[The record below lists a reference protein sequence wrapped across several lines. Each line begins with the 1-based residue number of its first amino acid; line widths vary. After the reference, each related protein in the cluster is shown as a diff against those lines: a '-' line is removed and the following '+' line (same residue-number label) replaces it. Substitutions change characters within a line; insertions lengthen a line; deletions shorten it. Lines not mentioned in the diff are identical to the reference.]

1 MRKEKAATPAL
12 SYPCQPHWLGWHS
25 GQAIV
30 ATFSTTEPVL
40 QKGLQAYGK
49 VPLWATASSSAISWH
64 HTFDVCDVFS
74 EVTDLRLW
82 LPCNIHMD
90 IKWCH
95 PLLEDKKS
103 HHYWA
108 WRYPKETIAGR
119 DCTQLAVA
127 QNKLLQ
133 KIEAQQQRLEE
144 KIDRGFASFGSPIP
158 ELKKRISQLHEQIL
172 SLVQMRQDFSAQ
184 EREIKHLKV
193 QLQSLE
199 HQEQHPPS
207 SVYPWSEPRSG
218 PSPLLS
224 LPKTTQAFK
233 SVPDR
238 QPGSSAFLFS
248 SEEYAKRLKP
258 LSGTPWSQPQ
268 QQRQDFPPYPTT
280 RPQQSTVP
288 PQSSSFQQNS
298 RTDSCPLES
307 SGPNQ
312 PFHILQ
318 SSTDSNPIAAYLQ
331 HMEGHD
337 PVTDQVPTFEESE
350 PESSEGSSEQEES
363 PQTLPAMHMTQPSTS
378 TYQEPIVTEPE
389 ADPIDQ
395 DPPVREPQMA
405 KQTTSFTN
413 VAFTLDPYPPEE
425 WKQRIHQMYT
435 WSMIELLK
443 PNTNLQDIYKS
454 IIVIVRF
461 MGMLHTWW
469 HNLGEYRQIQMLN
482 SETLETFFGYIL
494 HEFVGDTRNH
504 VDKQR
509 EEFFKLKCCSVKPK
523 DLQQH
528 FKRAALRF
536 YEINGQDDQNVK
548 QAYLNSIP
556 EPLGREVLRL
566 LEQNNLQLSNVTF
579 GLLNQYIQ
587 KTLQKLCSN
596 WKFMKEFQKTGK
608 QIEKSCYRPDLL
620 IKCSHRDSS
629 CSCSTKKKLF
639 TELLHKREQS
649 SFYSMRYPP
658 HLEVETSS
666 SGTHTSNSGPS
677 TAYSI
682 E

>member
-1 MRKEKAATPAL
+1 MAKSRCEPLPPVQPSHGTIPLTCAMYSQKSQTYDSDFPATSTWTSNGVPHSWKIKNPTTMEPDGTQRKP
-12 SYPCQPHWLGWHS
+12 S
-25 GQAIV
+25 QAE
-30 ATFSTTEPVL
+30 TVL
-40 QKGLQAYGK
+40 NWQ
-49 VPLWATASSSAISWH
+49 
-64 HTFDVCDVFS
+64 S
-74 EVTDLRLW
+74 E
-82 LPCNIHMD
+82 N
-90 IKWCH
+90 
-95 PLLEDKKS
+95 
-103 HHYWA
+103 
-108 WRYPKETIAGR
+108 
-119 DCTQLAVA
+119 AVA

-312 PFHILQ
+312 PFHMMQ

-454 IIVIVRF
+454 IIVRF

-528 FKRAALRF
+528 FKVLLSDFMRSMDKTIQMSNRHISTPYQSHLEERF
-536 YEINGQDDQNVK
+536 SGSSSRITSNYRM
-548 QAYLNSIP
+548 S
-556 EPLGREVLRL
+556 L
-566 LEQNNLQLSNVTF
+566 L
-579 GLLNQYIQ
+579 
-587 KTLQKLCSN
+587 
-596 WKFMKEFQKTGK
+596 
-608 QIEKSCYRPDLL
+608 
-620 IKCSHRDSS
+620 DSS
-629 CSCSTKKKLF
+629 INIFRKLSRSF
-639 TELLHKREQS
+639 AATGS
-649 SFYSMRYPP
+649 S
-658 HLEVETSS
+658 
-666 SGTHTSNSGPS
+666 
-677 TAYSI
+677 
-682 E
+682 